1 MEPSQPTPPV
11 PPPAGGPQP
20 IGGPQPG
27 GWAAPGPYTSPGMP
41 YAAGPY
47 SGPPGAPGAVPYGQ
61 PPRRTTNGLAIG
73 SLVTGIVCCLPPLGL
88 VLGLVALPQIRKR
101 GQDGKGLAI
110 TGIALSAV
118 SSLLLVVGLATGG
131 ISSAWHSFEK
141 GVDEAARSKSPYS
154 LRTGQCFTDRSKGEK
169 YATDVKVVDCARP
182 HQGEVTGEFKVT
194 GYDEWPGDDP
204 LDQLAQERC
213 ESVNEAY
220 AMDTWK
226 IPREVWTYYYLP
238 SSQSWRLG
246 DRTVTCALA
255 TEKKPFSGS
264 LRSDSTSLTVD
275 QEYFLL
281 NVNPIERT
289 SYEEPEDDAD
299 EDFEANRKWA
309 GELLVAIDAARAGMK
324 AHDWPG
330 TSEAALAALG
340 KDLDTASERWG
351 ELAAAE
357 DPDAY
362 WDAYDAAWDALP
374 EDLGAAAR
382 NALGLTD
389 TLPEGEGTQASA

>member
-20 IGGPQPG
+20 IGGQQPG

-47 SGPPGAPGAVPYGQ
+47 GGPPGAPGAVPYGQ

-110 TGIALSAV
+110 TGIVLSAV

-141 GVDEAARSKSPYS
+141 GVDEASRARSTFS
-154 LRTGQCFTDRSKGEK
+154 LRTGQCFSGDGKLEDYT
-169 YATDVKVVDCARP
+169 TDVTVVDCARP
-182 HQGEVTGEFKVT
+182 HGGEVTGDFKVT
-194 GYDEWPGDDP
+194 GFDKWPGDDA
-204 LDQLAQERC
+204 LDELAGSRC
-213 ESVNEAY
+213 ETINVAY
-220 AMDTWK
+220 AMDTWAVPK
-226 IPREVWTYYYLP
+226 DVSVYYYMP
-238 SSQSWRLG
+238 SRESWRAG
-246 DRTVTCALA
+246 DRMVTCVYAS
-255 TEKKPFSGS
+255 EGKKFSGS
-264 LRSDSTSLTVD
+264 VRSDKTTLTVD
-275 QEYFLL
+275 QAFFLIA
-281 NVNPIERT
+281 VNPIET
-289 SYEEPEDDAD
+289 TAYEEPEDDPD
-299 EDFEANRKWA
+299 EDFASNKEWA
-309 GELLVAIDAARAGMK
+309 GELLIAIDTARSDLGR
-324 AHDWPG
+324 HTWPG
-330 TSEAALAALG
+330 ESAAPVAALRKELDAAS
-340 KDLDTASERWG
+340 KQWAK
-351 ELAAAE
+351 LAGAP

-374 EDLGAAAR
+374 EDLGADAR
-382 NALGLTD
+382 TALGLTD